1 MTNQRKILFGLMLT
15 LIVGAFSFVYLRGQ
29 DRNWDLLNYHYYA
42 GHALLE
48 GRNVR
53 DIAAA
58 GFQSFLNP
66 VANVISYLS
75 FKNLPFPFGSWL
87 ILIVQLSSILI
98 VILIAREIGESLDY
112 KDVTP
117 TEILAVCLG
126 LVAPLWWSELGT
138 SFFSSTTAPLI
149 LLGLYLLLREDST
162 GLFGKYGI
170 VLAGSLFGLAAG
182 LKLTN
187 APFAVA
193 AACMLGYAFWSRGWQ
208 TSAQK
213 LCIFV
218 AGCIAGYGA
227 TASWNWLLWQTWGS
241 PVFPLYNKIFRSPY
255 WDLANVRD
263 MRWYFSSIGDF
274 LSFIVQ
280 AASGTAKA
288 SEVPFADVR
297 MLIMAAL
304 LPAFILCKPAISLGR
319 QAVGFLIFMLCSVAL
334 WALTL
339 AYQRYLIPVEL
350 LFGLC
355 IWLFVMRIV
364 ERERV
369 RIFLMA
375 CLLAVSVYLVKIPD
389 WGHGAVSFGT
399 KSPFSLQMPETVSAT
414 PARYLVF
421 GAPISYLLPSLHGDS
436 VFFGVGVS
444 RQVDRVIA
452 DQLQQPSSLQLRVI
466 ANERDVPRIPA
477 LLEQLSLKRAYAA
490 DCTHFKS
497 GVGRYAVC
505 QIGFASTG
513 AP

>member
-1 MTNQRKILFGLMLT
+1 MLMLF
-15 LIVGAFSFVYLRGQ
+15 VSAFIFVYLRGQ
-29 DRNWDLLNYHYYA
+29 DRNWDLLNYHYYT
-42 GHALLE
+42 GFALLE
-48 GRNVR
+48 SRNQH

-58 GFQSFLNP
+58 GLQTFLNP
-66 VANVISYLS
+66 MANVLSYLS
-75 FKNLPFPFGSWL
+75 FKNISFPFGSWL
-87 ILIVQLSSILI
+87 ILTVQLASVPI
-98 VILIAREIGESLDY
+98 VILIAREIGKSFGSAE
-112 KDVTP
+112 VTVV
-117 TEILAVCLG
+117 ELFAIVLCVI
-126 LVAPLWWSELGT
+126 APLWWSELGT
-138 SFFSSTTAPLI
+138 SFFSSTTSPLI
-149 LLGLYLLLREDST
+149 LLGLYLLIREKST
-162 GLFGKYGI
+162 KSAYGKREIAFSGL
-170 VLAGSLFGLAAG
+170 LFGLAAG
-182 LKLTN
+182 FKLTN

-193 AACMLGYAFWSRGWQ
+193 AVFMLGYLFW
-208 TSAQK
+208 AQGGLISIK
-213 LCIFV
+213 KIATFV
-218 AGCIAGYGA
+218 AAGIAGYSV

-369 RIFLMA
+369 RIILMA

-399 KSPFSLQMPETVSAT
+399 KNPFSLQMPETVSAT

-444 RQVDRVIA
+444 RQIDRVIA
-452 DQLQQPSSLQLRVI
+452 DQLRQPSSLQLRVI
-466 ANERDVPRIPA
+466 ANEHDVPRIPA
-477 LLEQLSLKRAYAA
+477 LLERLGLERAHAA

-505 QIGFASTG
+505 QIGYASTG